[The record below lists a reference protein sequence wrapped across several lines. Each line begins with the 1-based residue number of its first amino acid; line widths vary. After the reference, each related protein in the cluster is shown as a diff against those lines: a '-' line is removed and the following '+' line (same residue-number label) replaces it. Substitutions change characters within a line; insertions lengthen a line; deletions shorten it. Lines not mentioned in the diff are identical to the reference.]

1 MPQMND
7 RQYRA
12 MENLGIKQTEKRIET
27 EYYIEGYATTFKPY
41 VLYES
46 DKEKIFESFTRECF
60 NNTDMSDII
69 LQFDHVGKVF
79 ARQSNAT
86 LIVEADDHG
95 LFIAADLSKTESAR
109 QLYEEIAQGLI
120 TKMSWGFR
128 VGEYEYDKKTKTI
141 KHKSVKKIYDVSAV
155 SIPANGDTNINARS
169 FVDGEIEKALKE
181 SRERARLQLKIKLE
195 LQGE

>member
-1 MPQMND
+1 MND